1 MKKAL
6 LLLVFIVITSCYQET
21 AIAIEGDFATS
32 YVNADESVPVII
44 KIDSK
49 ITGADTYEW
58 TFEGGS
64 PSTSSLKNPGEILYD
79 KQGTYTIKLTTVNA
93 DGERKEISKTVVIKE
108 GINIDFTLEIIKS
121 NYSPVEVSLTNTTVG
136 EGLTF
141 KWEFQDGIPAVF
153 TGKTP
158 PNVVFTTSGD
168 HTITLTVSNGFESQ
182 KESKTIY
189 AAPYL
194 VSQFSYEPKFENDD
208 YESPVTISFTN
219 KSVSASKYKW
229 TFEGG
234 NPSASTEENPTVI
247 FTSVG
252 THEVTLEASNDK
264 TSQIFKS
271 VITVNPGS
279 NLRIFS
285 NIKLGINTAHNNNN
299 IGAMFSTT
307 TRQVYKADEIN
318 DQNSSLIDITFQGL
332 NSNLTYNKFIS
343 PDQVNNYGFLSLK
356 NAQSTIF
363 VNSQNLC
370 NCGLNFTEAQFDTMV
385 NDTPIKALNISYSAA
400 GAQQFGFT
408 YPRIILFKT
417 QDGRKGAIKIKDMVK
432 NGTSSYILCDI
443 KVQKQYK
450 ESIDGNK

>member
-21 AIAIEGDFATS
+21 SIAVEGDFTTS
-32 YVNADESVPVII
+32 YVNGDESNPVII

-64 PSTSSLKNPGEILYD
+64 PSTSNLKNPGEILYD
-79 KQGTYTIKLTTVNA
+79 KQGTYIIKLRAVNA
-93 DGERKEISKTVVIKE
+93 DGESKEVSKTVVIRE
-108 GINIDFTLEIIKS
+108 GINIDFTNEIIKS
-121 NYSPVEVSLTNTTVG
+121 NYSPVEVILTNNTLG

-141 KWEFQDGIPAVF
+141 KWDFQDGLPSTF

-158 PNVVFTTSGD
+158 PNVIFTTAGE
-168 HTITLTVSNGFESQ
+168 HLITLTVSNGFESQ
-182 KESKTIY
+182 KITKTINVE
-189 AAPYL
+189 PIL
-194 VSQFSYEPKFENDD
+194 VSLFSYQPKFENDD
-208 YESPVTISFTN
+208 YETPVTISFIN
-219 KSVSASKYKW
+219 KSISATSYKW
-229 TFEGG
+229 TFQGG
-234 NPSASTEENPTVI
+234 NPATSTEENPTVV

-252 THEVTLEASNDK
+252 AHEVTLEASNDK

-271 VITVNPGS
+271 TITVQPDT
-279 NLRIFS
+279 NLRILT

-307 TRQVYKADEIN
+307 TRQVYKANEIN
-318 DQNSSLIDITFQGL
+318 DQNSGLIDIVFQGL

-370 NCGLNFTEAQFDTMV
+370 NCGLNFTEAQFDAMV
-385 NDTPIKALNISYSAA
+385 NENPVKDLNISYSAA
-400 GAQQFGFT
+400 AEQQFGFT

-417 QDGRKGAIKIKDMVK
+417 QDGRKGAIKVKDMVK
-432 NGTSSYILCDI
+432 NGSSSYILCDI
-443 KVQKQYK
+443 KVQKQ
-450 ESIDGNK
+450 

>member
-21 AIAIEGDFATS
+21 SIAVEGDFKTS
-32 YVNADESVPVII
+32 YVNGDESIPVII

-64 PSTSSLKNPGEILYD
+64 PSTSNLKNPGEILYD
-79 KQGTYTIKLTTVNA
+79 KQGTYIIKLRASNA
-93 DGERKEISKTVVIKE
+93 DGESKEVSNTVVIRE
-108 GINIDFTLEIIKS
+108 GINIDFTHEIIKS
-121 NYSPVEVSLTNTTVG
+121 NYSPVEVVLTNNTLG

-141 KWEFQDGIPAVF
+141 KWDFHDGMPSTF

-158 PNVVFTTSGD
+158 PNVVFTSPGE
-168 HTITLTVSNGFESQ
+168 HAIALTVSNGFESQ
-182 KESKTIY
+182 KIIKTINVE
-189 AAPYL
+189 PIL
-194 VSQFSYEPKFENDD
+194 VSRFMYEPKFENDD
-208 YESPVTISFTN
+208 YEAPVTINFIN
-219 KSVSASKYKW
+219 KSISATSYKW
-229 TFEGG
+229 TFQGG
-234 NPSASTEENPTVI
+234 NPATSTEENPTVV

-271 VITVNPGS
+271 TITVQPDT
-279 NLRIFS
+279 NLRILT

-307 TRQVYKADEIN
+307 TRQVYKANEIN
-318 DQNSSLIDITFQGL
+318 DQNSGLIDIVFQGL

-370 NCGLNFTEAQFDTMV
+370 NCGLNFTEAQFDAMV
-385 NDTPIKALNISYSAA
+385 NDNPVKDLNISYSAA
-400 GAQQFGFT
+400 AEQQFGFT

-417 QDGRKGAIKIKDMVK
+417 QDGRKGAIKVKDMVK
-432 NGTSSYILCDI
+432 NGSSSYILFDI
-443 KVQKQYK
+443 KVQKQ
-450 ESIDGNK
+450 

>member
-21 AIAIEGDFATS
+21 SIAVEGDFTTS
-32 YVNADESVPVII
+32 YVNGDESNPVII

-64 PSTSSLKNPGEILYD
+64 PSTSNLKNPGEILYD
-79 KQGTYTIKLTTVNA
+79 KQGTYIIKLRAVNA
-93 DGERKEISKTVVIKE
+93 DGESKEVSKTVVIRE
-108 GINIDFTLEIIKS
+108 GINIDFTNEIIKS
-121 NYSPVEVSLTNTTVG
+121 NYSPVEVVLTNNTLG

-141 KWEFQDGIPAVF
+141 KWDFQDGVPSAF

-158 PNVVFTTSGD
+158 PNVIFTTAGEHS
-168 HTITLTVSNGFESQ
+168 ITLTVSNGFESQ
-182 KESKTIY
+182 KLTKTITV
-189 AAPYL
+189 APLL
-194 VSQFSYEPKFENDD
+194 VSLFSYEPKFENDD
-208 YESPVTISFTN
+208 YQTPVTINFIN
-219 KSVSASKYKW
+219 KSISATSYKW
-229 TFEGG
+229 TFQGG
-234 NPSASTEENPTVI
+234 NPATSTEENPTVV
-247 FTSVG
+247 FTSIG
-252 THEVTLEASNDK
+252 IHEVTLEVSNDK

-271 VITVNPGS
+271 TITVQPDTNIRV
-279 NLRIFS
+279 LT

-307 TRQVYKADEIN
+307 TRQVYKANEIN
-318 DQNSSLIDITFQGL
+318 DQNSGLIDIVFQGL

-370 NCGLNFTEAQFDTMV
+370 KCGLNFTEAQFDAMV
-385 NDTPIKALNISYSAA
+385 NDNPVKDLNISYSAA
-400 GAQQFGFT
+400 AEQQFGFT

-417 QDGRKGAIKIKDMVK
+417 QDGRKGAIKVKDMVK
-432 NGTSSYILCDI
+432 NGSSSYILFDI
-443 KVQKQYK
+443 KVQKQ
-450 ESIDGNK
+450 